1 MNWSAFLIVLSG
13 GLFLGWLLGSK
24 DTVNIFGSSVS
35 SQMLNF
41 RKAAFIAAFF
51 ILLGS
56 VFGGEGTTK
65 TIHEL
70 GNIPSPAVSF
80 LIAVT
85 AALVVLLLTRI
96 KLAVSTSQTL
106 VGAIIGWLI
115 YSKCDIDIS
124 TLSNIVLSWIL
135 APLCGLVISALLF
148 LLVKFLIKK
157 TRVHIIKLDYYLR
170 IGLIAGI
177 ALSAFGL
184 GANNIGNVIGVFYQ
198 LAPNI
203 EADFGVFSF
212 NGIQLLCLLGALAIV
227 AGVFTY
233 SYKSSKGTGNDIL
246 SLMPEAAIVVLLSQA
261 FVLFLFSSTWIE
273 GLFHNAG
280 LPYFM
285 LTPVSSTQIVVG
297 SVLGIGWIKGA
308 REIDGKTLAGIGL
321 GWITA
326 PVSAAILIFAL
337 LFVLQ
342 RAFGLR
348 ISMTE
353 LAAENPLTDLNH
365 TLTVNMAFPGI
376 ILGGGLVLSL
386 LIYLYYHQQKMR
398 MKAEKDMLIQQ
409 NRLYYSQ
416 KAMSALEMRTIT
428 MENEALNFKL
438 RAKRKEFMD
447 IALNINEQQL
457 FLEKI
462 SDALNEMLHLNDH
475 DKRSEKLRE
484 LSLMVRQKMAFSRE
498 KKEFYLQIEDIHKD
512 FHLKLKTLYPNLTEL
527 EKRLSGLLRLNLST
541 KEMASLLNI
550 SPKSVEVARYRLKKK
565 MNLPKDRTLTEFINN
580 L

>member
-56 VFGGEGTTK
+56 VFGGEGTTR

-70 GNIPSPAVSF
+70 GNIPTPAVSF

-106 VGAIIGWLI
+106 VGAIIGWLF
-115 YSKCDIDIS
+115 YSKFDIDVS
-124 TLSNIVLSWIL
+124 TLSNIVLSWIF
-135 APLCGLVISALLF
+135 APLCGLFISALLF

-203 EADFGVFSF
+203 EADFGAFSF

-261 FVLFLFSSTWIE
+261 IVLFLFSSTWIA
-273 GLFHNAG
+273 GLFHTAG

-326 PVSAAILIFAL
+326 PVSAAVLIFAL

-342 RAFGLR
+342 RAFGLP
-348 ISMTE
+348 ISTAE
-353 LAAENPLTDLNH
+353 LTTDPLANMNH
-365 TLTVNMAFPGI
+365 TQIVNMVFPGI
-376 ILGGGLVLSL
+376 ILGGGLVLSML
-386 LIYLYYHQQKMR
+386 GYLYYHQQKMR

-416 KAMSALEMRTIT
+416 KAMSELEMRTIT

-447 IALNINEQQL
+447 IALNINEQQF

-512 FHLKLKTLYPNLTEL
+512 FHLKLKTLYPHLTEL
-527 EKRLSGLLRLNLST
+527 EKRLSGLLRLNLTT

>member
-1 MNWSAFLIVLSG
+1 MNWAAFVIVLSG

-41 RKAAFIAAFF
+41 RKAAFIAAVF
-51 ILLGS
+51 IILGS
-56 VFGGEGTTK
+56 VFGGHGTTK

-70 GNIPSPAVSF
+70 SNIPSPAVAF

-85 AALVVLLLTRI
+85 AALVVLMLTKT

-106 VGAIIGWLI
+106 VGAIIGWQI
-115 YSKCDIDIS
+115 YSGFKLDVS
-124 TLSNIVLSWIL
+124 YLSNILLSWIL
-135 APLCGLVISALLF
+135 APVCGLAISALLF
-148 LLVKFLIKK
+148 MLVRFMIKK
-157 TRVHIIKLDYYLR
+157 SRIHMIKLDYYLR

-184 GANNIGNVIGVFYQ
+184 GANNIGNVIGVFYD
-198 LAPNI
+198 LAPNM
-203 EADFGVFSF
+203 EADFGAFSF
-212 NGIQLLCLLGALAIV
+212 SGVQFLCLLGALAIA
-227 AGVFTY
+227 AGIFTY
-233 SYKSSKGTGNDIL
+233 SYRSANGTSNDIL

-261 FVLFLFSSTWIE
+261 FVLFLFSSQWLAGI
-273 GLFHNAG
+273 FHNAG
-280 LPYFM
+280 LPYFI

-297 SVLGIGWIKGA
+297 SVLGIGLIKGA

-326 PVSAAILIFAL
+326 PLSAALLIIAL
-337 LFVLQ
+337 LFILE
-342 RAFGLR
+342 RAFGLH
-348 ISMTE
+348 ISMAE
-353 LAAENPLTDLNH
+353 LGTDNPLTNHGKRLILNM
-365 TLTVNMAFPGI
+365 VFPGMI
-376 ILGGGLVLSL
+376 IGSL
-386 LIYLYYHQQKMR
+386 LIVSLLVYLYYNQQKMR

-409 NRLYYSQ
+409 NQLYYSQ
-416 KAMSALEMRTIT
+416 KAMNELEMRTIS
-428 MENEALNFKL
+428 MENEALNSRLK
-438 RAKRKEFMD
+438 AKRKEFMD
-447 IALNINEQQL
+447 IALNINEQQI

-462 SDALNEMLHLNDH
+462 AEDLNEILQISDH
-475 DKRSEKLRE
+475 DKRSDKLRE
-484 LSLMVRQKMAFSRE
+484 LSFFVRQKMSFSRE

-512 FHLKLKTLYPNLTEL
+512 FHLKLKTLYPHLTEL

-565 MNLPKDRTLTEFINN
+565 MNLPKDKTLTEFINN